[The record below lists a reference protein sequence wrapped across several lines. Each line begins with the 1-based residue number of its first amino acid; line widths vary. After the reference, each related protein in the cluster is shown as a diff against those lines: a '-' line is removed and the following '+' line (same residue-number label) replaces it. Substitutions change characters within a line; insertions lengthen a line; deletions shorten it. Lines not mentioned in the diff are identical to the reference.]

1 LGYLNCK
8 FASRDHEIDLWC
20 LSAATTTQKVRIGPR
35 RPATA
40 HTRLLTEF
48 ERSVTD
54 FLLKKEAKE
63 AAAAAIRPAFQA
75 SAANRRTERA
85 AAAAA
90 VAAEDEDEE
99 EQRESNVDAAATSI
113 IDVSTLKRKKVKYY
127 CYLVQQRNM
136 VRIQNLSYV
145 LLKMA
150 FRGHI
155 YCTLSLYL
163 WYVGA
168 FF

>member
-1 LGYLNCK
+1 M
-8 FASRDHEIDLWC
+8 
-20 LSAATTTQKVRIGPR
+20 GPR

-85 AAAAA
+85 AAVAALAA
-90 VAAEDEDEE
+90 VPAEDEDEE

-127 CYLVQQRNM
+127 CYC
-136 VRIQNLSYV
+136 I
-145 LLKMA
+145 
-150 FRGHI
+150 
-155 YCTLSLYL
+155 
-163 WYVGA
+163 
-168 FF
+168 

>member
-1 LGYLNCK
+1 M
-8 FASRDHEIDLWC
+8 
-20 LSAATTTQKVRIGPR
+20 GPR

-63 AAAAAIRPAFQA
+63 AAAAAIRPAFQT

-85 AAAAA
+85 AAVAA
-90 VAAEDEDEE
+90 VAAGDEE
-99 EQRESNVDAAATSI
+99 EEERRESNVDAAATSI

-136 VRIQNLSYV
+136 ERIHSLSYG
-145 LLKMA
+145 LP
-150 FRGHI
+150 R
-155 YCTLSLYL
+155 LYL
-163 WYVGA
+163 LYVHCLCIYGMWVHFYKRTVA
-168 FF
+168 RGNCNRFC

>member
-1 LGYLNCK
+1 M
-8 FASRDHEIDLWC
+8 
-20 LSAATTTQKVRIGPR
+20 GPR

-75 SAANRRTERA
+75 SAATRRTERA

-99 EQRESNVDAAATSI
+99 EQQRESNVDAAATSI
-113 IDVSTLKRKKVKYY
+113 IDVSTLKRKKVKCY
-127 CYLVQQRNM
+127 CYVVQRKNM
-136 VRIQNLSYV
+136 VRIQSLSYV

-150 FRGHI
+150 GPRP
-155 YCTLSLYL
+155 YLLYIVFVL
-163 WYVGA
+163 WYVDA

>member
-1 LGYLNCK
+1 M
-8 FASRDHEIDLWC
+8 
-20 LSAATTTQKVRIGPR
+20 GPR

-75 SAANRRTERA
+75 SAANRRTERS
-85 AAAAA
+85 AA
-90 VAAEDEDEE
+90 VAAGDDDEDEL
-99 EQRESNVDAAATSI
+99 RESNLDAAATSI
-113 IDVSTLKRKKVKYY
+113 IDVSTLKRKKVKFY

-136 VRIQNLSYV
+136 ERIHSLSYG
-145 LLKMA
+145 LL
-150 FRGHI
+150 R
-155 YCTLSLYL
+155 LYL
-163 WYVGA
+163 LCVHCLCIYGM
-168 FF
+168 